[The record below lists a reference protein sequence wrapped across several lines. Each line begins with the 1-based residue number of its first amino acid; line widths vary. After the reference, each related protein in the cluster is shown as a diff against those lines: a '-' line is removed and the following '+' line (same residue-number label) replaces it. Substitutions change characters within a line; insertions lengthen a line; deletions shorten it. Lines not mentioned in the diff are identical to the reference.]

1 LFISIFIVYLSII
14 IKTRQ
19 MKTRLMTNKQ
29 SDSFRLDIITKDN
42 EIESHYFKTEK
53 EAKDFQ
59 KFTGY
64 LNNYK
69 DFI

>member
-1 LFISIFIVYLSII
+1 MKTRQM
-14 IKTRQ
+14 KTRQ

-29 SDSFRLDIITKDN
+29 SDSFRLDIITNHN

-59 KFTGY
+59 KFIG
-64 LNNYK
+64 
-69 DFI
+69 

>member
-1 LFISIFIVYLSII
+1 
-14 IKTRQ
+14 

-42 EIESHYFKTEK
+42 KIETHYFKTEK
-53 EAKDFQ
+53 AALDFQ

-64 LNNYK
+64 LNKYK
-69 DFI
+69 EFI

>member
-1 LFISIFIVYLSII
+1 
-14 IKTRQ
+14 

-53 EAKDFQ
+53 EAKDFLT
-59 KFTGY
+59 K
-64 LNNYK
+64 K
-69 DFI
+69 DCIEFLQNK